1 MGKRSAL
8 IGCTGMDCLVLRRL
22 RPAARGGD
30 HHPCASTRGGAV
42 SKTISLE
49 TPGSWGT
56 WSDDGAVITYEGG
69 GLRILV
75 NEAHYDFWS
84 VAGETFSDVQVEVDA
99 TRVGGPTDNDFGLVC
114 RYQDTENFYIFMIS
128 SDGYY
133 GIAKLKDNQHSLI
146 GMDQLQY
153 SSLIATE
160 QPMHRIR
167 ADCTGQTLRLF
178 VDGNLL
184 MEAQDGDFSA
194 GDVGVLAGSYATP
207 GVDILFDNFVVKQP

>member
-1 MGKRSAL
+1 MGKRSEL
-8 IGCTGMDCLVLRRL
+8 IGCLVWITWFCSGCGPLTVAETTT
-22 RPAARGGD
+22 PAPQPGEVLFQD
-30 HHPCASTRGGAV
+30 DFS
-42 SKTISLE
+42 E
-49 TPGSWGT
+49 TPGSWGI
-56 WSDDGAVITYEGG
+56 WNDDGAVITYEGG

-84 VAGETFSDVQVEVDA
+84 VAGKTFSNVQVEVDA

-114 RYQDTENFYIFMIS
+114 RYQDSENFYIFIVS

-160 QPMHRIR
+160 QPVYRIR
-167 ADCTGQTLRLF
+167 ADCTGQDLRLY

-184 MEAQDGDFSA
+184 MEARDSDFSA

>member
-1 MGKRSAL
+1 MRKRFTF
-8 IGCTGMDCLVLRRL
+8 IGCMVWIGWICAGCGPLPSVETVAPRPESGTVLFQ
-22 RPAARGGD
+22 D
-30 HHPCASTRGGAV
+30 DFSV
-42 SKTISLE
+42 

-56 WSDDGAVITYEGG
+56 WSDEGAVITYEGG

-84 VAGETFSDVQVEVDA
+84 VAGQTFSDVQVEVDA
-99 TRVGGPTDNDFGLVC
+99 TRIGGPTDNDFGLVC
-114 RYQDTENFYIFMIS
+114 RYLDAENFYIFLIS

-146 GMDQLQY
+146 GIDQLQY
-153 SSLIATE
+153 TSAITPE
-160 QPMHRIR
+160 QPVHRIR
-167 ADCTGQTLRLF
+167 ADCQGQTLRLY

-184 MEAQDGDFSA
+184 MEAQDADFST
-194 GDVGVLAGSYATP
+194 GDVGVLAGAYATP